1 MSDANC
7 KTAGCPFSGGGAAGE
22 CTNSVGT
29 LSFVEINRL
38 IDDGADVSLD
48 KDAAVKIVTWDNNQW
63 VSYDDDE
70 TFKMKLD
77 YANNLCLGGSM
88 IWVSFSHIIL

>member
-1 MSDANC
+1 M
-7 KTAGCPFSGGGAAGE
+7 
-22 CTNSVGT
+22 
-29 LSFVEINRL
+29 EINRL
-38 IDDGADVSLD
+38 IDDGADVTLD

-88 IWVSFSHIIL
+88 IWVSFHSN